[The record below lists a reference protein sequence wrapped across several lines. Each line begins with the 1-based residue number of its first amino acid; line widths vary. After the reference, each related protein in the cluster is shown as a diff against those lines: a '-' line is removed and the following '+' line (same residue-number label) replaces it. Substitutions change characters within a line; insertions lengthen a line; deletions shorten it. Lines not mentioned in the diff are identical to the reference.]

1 MVLFIRHEGDLSPS
15 LYNVNN
21 FFQKKRLSEGFWNT
35 KVMIWKEDTPNEVK
49 FISTIQQYYT
59 QDTAKIILSNI
70 KK

>member
-1 MVLFIRHEGDLSPS
+1 MLI
-15 LYNVNN
+15 
-21 FFQKKRLSEGFWNT
+21 FFFKKKRLSKGFGNT

-59 QDTAKIILSNI
+59 QHTAKIILKNI